1 MNGTPSENRCPRCGT
16 PRDTSSAEGLCPR
29 CLVAMNLA
37 TQTEFTGDPGAS
49 QASHG
54 QKPPQPPAPEEI
66 AGHFP
71 QLEIVECLGRGGMG
85 VVYKARQ
92 PQLNRWVALKILAPE
107 KERDSRFAE
116 RFQGEAQAL
125 AQLNHPNIVTVYDF
139 GQTNGLYY
147 LLMEHVDGMSLRQL
161 LQAGQIKPE
170 EALAIVPPICE
181 ALQYAH
187 DQGIV
192 HRDIKPENILLD
204 KTGRIKIADFG
215 IARMLS
221 HSGAPATPS
230 EAHQVMGTPHYMA
243 PEQTEQPLL
252 VDHRAD
258 IYSLGVVF
266 YEMLTGELPRE
277 EFTAPSRKAPVDARL
292 DEVVLHA
299 LEKDREKRYQQACQ
313 VKTDVETIAAG
324 NPGTGVTASPPE
336 PASVQEWKE
345 ARRQLRVPALGLA
358 IASISGPFMVGIMVN
373 FGKLKAGAWMFWPF
387 VIQLVLTVLAAYGAL
402 KAKRVESYRSALA
415 GGIAGCMVSFLNLF
429 CLPFAIWLL
438 AVLTRPRVKR
448 AFHLNLTDPAEGRPP
463 VRQSDVD
470 QPGKPSKPG
479 IAAFRWWFPIAGV
492 SLLIALI
499 WGAFY
504 FLDGVLPKS
513 QPSPGIETVAW
524 DSSADKRLPGDGPE
538 EVADLSSRFLTP
550 EDLEAL
556 KSKPRLKR
564 LDLHDSSISDEDLE
578 VVAGLQDLEWLDL
591 SATLHPTPYKPRIT
605 DAGLASLASLPRL
618 GYLNL
623 HGNPITD
630 PGLEHLRFLPRL
642 ERLQLGGTEVSGA
655 GLRHLTGLKWIRLDA
670 TPLKDEGLSHLQ
682 SITGLEQLYLCDT
695 AISDAGLG
703 QLTGLKRLREL
714 ILDGTRVTAT
724 GLSSLKQAL
733 PSTAIRAGPVSE
745 SSGFQTSRV
754 VQFGNRKLL
763 QDCFLDLE
771 RGRLLSLPADLSKSL
786 TAQHQWHPG
795 EKLSVLP
802 VLEWL
807 RSNQVDLVARTGID
821 GLTLVDGTAILTAS
835 SVTGASA
842 FDATSADHV
851 WFTSSQLAETLAFHT
866 NRQPQGSS
874 LYWFDPRGESRTWI
888 FRTRMGRAGI
898 LEILNPGAEAGP
910 MKIRYKLA
918 VPEEIEEHIPKEQVL
933 EFGPAFE
940 RVLPFSDP
948 CRRHYFQF
956 RTGQVIT
963 IGDGPGDTSDHA
975 EEYRRARESGGLDA
989 TALAWKDGM
998 QLAGRGCLFIR
1009 RNHSQEWET
1018 RTGEQIAQQFQ
1029 RESWMTG
1036 IVEVDQKDLPALC
1049 LFKTAQG
1056 NFGML
1061 HILGI
1066 TEDSSGESNRGMKF
1080 RYKLVQAAK

>member
-1 MNGTPSENRCPRCGT
+1 MNGAPSENRCPRCGA
-16 PRDTSSAEGLCPR
+16 PRDASNAEGLCPH

-37 TQTEFTGDPGAS
+37 TQTEFTGDPEESRAA
-49 QASHG
+49 QG
-54 QKPPQPPAPEEI
+54 QKPPPPPAPEEI

-125 AQLNHPNIVTVYDF
+125 AQLNHPHIVTVYDF

-147 LLMEHVDGMSLRQL
+147 LLMEYVDGMSLRQL
-161 LQAGQIKPE
+161 LEAGRIKPE

-221 HSGAPATPS
+221 RAGARETPS

-277 EFTAPSRKAPVDARL
+277 EFKAPSQKAPVDARL

-299 LEKDREKRYQQACQ
+299 LEKDREKRYQQASQ
-313 VKTDVETIAAG
+313 VKTDVETIAAAH
-324 NPGTGVTASPPE
+324 PGMGVAASPPE
-336 PASVQEWKE
+336 PVANREWKE
-345 ARRQLRVPALGLA
+345 ARRQLRIPALGLA
-358 IASISGPFMVGIMVN
+358 IASISGPFMVGFLVTL
-373 FGKLKAGAWMFWPF
+373 GRLEAGAWMFWPLM
-387 VIQLVLTVLAAYGAL
+387 IQLALTVLAAYGAL

-415 GGIAGCMVSFLNLF
+415 GGMAGCIMSFLNLF

-438 AVLTRPRVKR
+438 AVLTRPEVKR
-448 AFHLNLTDPAEGRPP
+448 AFQLNLTDPAEGRPP
-463 VRQSDVD
+463 GRQAGSS
-470 QPGKPSKPG
+470 QPGKPNEPG
-479 IAAFRWWFPIAGV
+479 LAVFGWLFPLAGV
-492 SLLIALI
+492 LMLIVLI

-504 FLDGVLPKS
+504 LLDDVLPEN
-513 QPSPGIETVAW
+513 QPSPGVETVAW

-538 EVADLSSRFLTP
+538 EVGDLSSRFLTP

-564 LDLHDSSISDEDLE
+564 LDLHDSSISDQDLE
-578 VVAGLQDLEWLDL
+578 VMADWPDLEWLDL

-618 GYLNL
+618 RFLNL

-630 PGLEHLRFLPRL
+630 AGLEHLQSLPRL

-670 TPLKDEGLSHLQ
+670 TPLNDEGLRHLQ
-682 SITGLEQLYLCDT
+682 VITGLEQLYLCDT
-695 AISDAGLG
+695 AVSDAGLG
-703 QLTGLKRLREL
+703 HLTSLKRLREL
-714 ILDGTRVTAT
+714 ILDGTRVTAA
-724 GLSSLKQAL
+724 GLSSLKKAL
-733 PSTAIRAGPVSE
+733 PSTAIRAGPASE
-745 SSGFQTSRV
+745 SSGFQSPRV
-754 VQFGNRKLL
+754 VRFGNRKLL

-786 TAQHQWHPG
+786 AAQNQWHPG
-795 EKLSVLP
+795 GKLSVLP

-821 GLTLVDGTAILTAS
+821 GLTLVDGAGILTAS
-835 SVTGASA
+835 SASGASA
-842 FDATSADHV
+842 FDSSGAEHV
-851 WFTSSQLAETLAFHT
+851 RFTSSLLAETLAFHT

-888 FRTRMGRAGI
+888 FRTRKGRAGI

-918 VPEEIEEHIPKEQVL
+918 VPEEVEERIPEEQVR
-933 EFGPAFE
+933 EYGPAFE
-940 RVLPFSDP
+940 GVLPFSAP
-948 CRRHYFQF
+948 CRRHYLQF

-975 EEYRRARESGGLDA
+975 EEYRQARESGSLDA
-989 TALAWKDGM
+989 TVLAWKDGV
-998 QLAGRGCLFIR
+998 QLAGKGCVFIR
-1009 RNHSQEWET
+1009 INRPQEWET
-1018 RTGEQIAQQFQ
+1018 RTGEQILQQFQ
-1029 RESWMTG
+1029 RETWITG
-1036 IVEVDQKDLPALC
+1036 LVEVDQKDLPALF

-1066 TEDSSGESNRGMKF
+1066 TEDSSGGSDRGMKF